1 MDRVSCRMWTG
12 TEQSN
17 RPRLIVQIPDGLVV
31 GSSIKE
37 PWKEEAYS
45 WPPRS
50 YSCNFCRREFRS
62 AQALGGHMNVHRRD
76 RARLKQLYTRLGGE
90 AMEEDEHDPNPS
102 TVTSAGCHQPQVNPS
117 SATVLPS
124 TLSHRVS
131 APSTHEHWTETN
143 FFSPSFSSSI
153 AGDNLKESLFCKNRS
168 LLIVCDEKTNC
179 NKRRRTDPMPAFFVR
194 SCSCDQ
200 QQEVQPEVLNHGLD
214 EELDLE
220 LRLGGAPK

>member
-1 MDRVSCRMWTG
+1 MDRARFRMWTG

-76 RARLKQLYTRLGGE
+76 RARLKQLYTGLGGE
-90 AMEEDEHDPNPS
+90 AMEEDEHHPNPS
-102 TVTSAGCHQPQVNPS
+102 TVTSAGCHQPQPIKLVNEKQSMSLQDQAQSQAAGKVVPVNTVRSISSSTSQVIVVTSVFTLPRKPPS
-117 SATVLPS
+117 LRQTMSVRETQLKVEYQRKEVPVNTVRS
-124 TLSHRVS
+124 I
-131 APSTHEHWTETN
+131 
-143 FFSPSFSSSI
+143 SSSI
-153 AGDNLKESLFCKNRS
+153 LQVIMVAR
-168 LLIVCDEKTNC
+168 
-179 NKRRRTDPMPAFFVR
+179 VR
-194 SCSCDQ
+194 
-200 QQEVQPEVLNHGLD
+200 
-214 EELDLE
+214 
-220 LRLGGAPK
+220 